1 MQYMAGPRRIRY
13 FSMDIRTLTL
23 FKHLAGSLHFGRTS
37 RACHITPSALT
48 RTVQRLEEELGHALF
63 VRDNRSVALTQAGKR
78 FLIYAEEVIQCWQ
91 DLSNDLAGDGV
102 LRGEMSLYCSV
113 TAVYGILPELLGR
126 FRERYPDVHITLQ
139 TGDAARAVAK
149 VQSGEADVTIAA
161 LPEKKPSRLHFL
173 KMLETPL
180 VFIAPRR
187 FPETVVMGEG
197 GIDWRQTP
205 VIMAERGLS
214 RKWVADWFLDKKVE
228 PNIYAR
234 VAGNEAIIA
243 MVSLG
248 CGIGV
253 VPKLVLE
260 KSPLRDQVSEL
271 RVVPE
276 LAPFT
281 VGVCTTGRNLTN
293 PVVRAFWE
301 VAAGSGEASP

>member
-1 MQYMAGPRRIRY
+1 
-13 FSMDIRTLTL
+13 MDIRTLTL

-37 RACHITPSALT
+37 RSCHITPSALT
-48 RTVQRLEEELGHALF
+48 RSIQRLEEELGHALF
-63 VRDNRSVALTQAGKR
+63 VRDNRSVTLTQAGKR

-161 LPEKKPSRLHFL
+161 LPEKKPPRLHFL

-197 GIDWRQTP
+197 GIDWQQTP

-228 PNIYAR
+228 PNISAR

-281 VGVCTTGRNLTN
+281 VGVCTTGRNFAD
-293 PVVRAFWE
+293 PVIRAFWQ
-301 VAAGSGEASP
+301 VAAEAGKALP